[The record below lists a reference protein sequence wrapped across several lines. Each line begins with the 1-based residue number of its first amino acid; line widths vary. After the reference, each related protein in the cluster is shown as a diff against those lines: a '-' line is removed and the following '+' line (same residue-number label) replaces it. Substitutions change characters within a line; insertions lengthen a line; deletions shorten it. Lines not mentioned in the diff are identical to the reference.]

1 MNHFFPHYQT
11 TAWKIGSRQLN
22 VVIES
27 DAVIRNLIL
36 TVLLLGSGILS
47 LSIGTV
53 YVSPDQ
59 VIKALLGE
67 GDSMTQFLINDLR
80 LNRILAGIYTGAAFS
95 LAGCLM
101 QNVARNRL
109 ATPGIIGIDNAAM
122 AFAVASVVGIGIS
135 LSPSHMALV
144 GAATATALAFA
155 IGGGSGTRGYRF
167 IVAGLGIGAVSGA
180 VSQLL
185 LSQVHIDVANAA
197 YPWTV
202 GSLSGRDEEQVPWMG
217 FITLLAVIACI
228 ILTRYFR
235 LLSFADSVIITLGQ
249 KPNQIRFLAVVI
261 SVTLT
266 GFAVAM
272 SGPIGLIALVGPE
285 MARTFAKHKGLPL
298 VSSAICGA
306 ILMVLADLVGRT
318 ILSPIELPVGIVTA
332 VVGGPY
338 LIWIL
343 IRKPKQSS
351 L

>member
-1 MNHFFPHYQT
+1 MTFPSALTQQT
-11 TAWKIGSRQLN
+11 SWRLGSTTLN

-27 DAVIRNLIL
+27 DAIIRNLLLSVI
-36 TVLLLGSGILS
+36 LLGAVVLS
-47 LSIGTV
+47 LSSGTV
-53 YVSPDQ
+53 YVPLKQ
-59 VIKALLGE
+59 VVLALFSE
-67 GDSMTQFLINDLR
+67 SDAMTNFLINDLR
-80 LNRILAGIYTGAAFS
+80 LNRILAGLYTGAAFS

-122 AFAVASVVGIGIS
+122 AFAVASVVGIGVG
-135 LSPSHMALV
+135 LAPSSMALV

-167 IVAGLGIGAVSGA
+167 IVAGLAIGAVSGA
-180 VSQLL
+180 ISQLL

-217 FITLLAVIACI
+217 VITLIAVIACI

-249 KPNQIRFLAVVI
+249 KPNQIRFVAVVI
-261 SVTLT
+261 SVALT

-298 VSSAICGA
+298 VSSALCGA